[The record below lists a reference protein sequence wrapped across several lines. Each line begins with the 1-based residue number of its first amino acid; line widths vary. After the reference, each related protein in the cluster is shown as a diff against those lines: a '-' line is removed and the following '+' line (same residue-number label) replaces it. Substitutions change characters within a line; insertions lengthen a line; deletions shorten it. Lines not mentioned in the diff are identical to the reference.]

1 MKSYQRTTFM
11 AALAICIYAVFFH
24 YEVDIIDQDA
34 SIFSLPHATG
44 DEYFTLCNK
53 KLYLKDMP
61 RDIESAESNVTVFGV
76 REWKHDNLNKAIA
89 IENRFG
95 KRDGGTQN
103 VVRVYGRTGN
113 QIQEFFHA
121 FDMARDKGGALVL
134 HETGFPIDLVL
145 KDIFL
150 GVNNK
155 TVLEEK
161 FGILFYESIAEEQRS
176 NIQTITTK
184 ELYHFISKDE
194 RFVLDDIMQHRRY
207 LIQQLYLITADDMKL
222 HPNSAGATAM
232 CSSLHAFFGKDGRNA
247 NSMVKELGIKDVTS
261 KYTVIHARTLEGFGD
276 KFMAKAHEVFGV
288 DPRVGKEYPAN
299 LISTIL
305 TPLGMQ
311 NNSILMITDG
321 KNPNVVNQLANDPT
335 IGPFFQVVPKTIST
349 VTGDMMLAILSEVFI
364 GNPCST
370 FSQYIAQVRYALG
383 IGNSYIF
390 SRRDGDKW
398 ESFCSS
404 DEACFYTWQQ
414 MWIPLF

>member
-1 MKSYQRTTFM
+1 MISCHRVAKIFAVWLVCAITSRLIIPRNAHKSILNSSTSTQPD
-11 AALAICIYAVFFH
+11 AQPQQ
-24 YEVDIIDQDA
+24 VDD
-34 SIFSLPHATG
+34 

-61 RDIESAESNVTVFGV
+61 YAKPGSDAPYGV
-76 REWKHDNLNKAIA
+76 REWKQHHDIKNAIVLQHDEGSQ
-89 IENRFG
+89 I
-95 KRDGGTQN
+95 
-103 VVRVYGRTGN
+103 YGRTGN
-113 QIQEFFHA
+113 HIQEFFHA
-121 FDMARDKGGALVL
+121 FDMARDKGGAVVL
-134 HETGFPIDLVL
+134 HETGFPMDLVL

-150 GVNNK
+150 GTNNK
-155 TVLEEK
+155 TILEEK
-161 FGILFYESIAEEQRS
+161 FGIMFYNSIAIEQRS
-176 NIQTITTK
+176 NIQSIPTDQ
-184 ELYHFISKDE
+184 LYHFISKDE
-194 RFVLDDIMQHRRY
+194 RFVMDNIIQHRHY
-207 LIQQLYLITADDMKL
+207 VIQQLYRITAVDMKRN
-222 HPNSAGATAM
+222 PNSAGATAM
-232 CSSLHAFFGKDGRNA
+232 CSSLHAFFGKDGRSA

-299 LISTIL
+299 LISAIL

-390 SRRDGDKW
+390 SRRNGDKW
-398 ESFCSS
+398 ETFCSS